1 MMIITLLTI
10 VGKRIKLH
18 LSVWQPAETGRG
30 NPRMFCWGLCGHKV
44 FLLSDCVIAQRHGPC
59 PNKVFW
65 GFSFGTDRTPPVSKS
80 LHGLRGTEHRRV
92 DNPRYSRPAFQRGT
106 GEHVRY
112 SGETERTWKESLAPA
127 TLDGHQVRPSGE
139 GEPRASPLGM
149 LCPIDFSLTDVRI

>member
-18 LSVWQPAETGRG
+18 LSVWQPAVLERTPECFVGACVVTRSS
-30 NPRMFCWGLCGHKV
+30 LA
-44 FLLSDCVIAQRHGPC
+44 DCVIAQRHGPC

-65 GFSFGTDRTPPVSKS
+65 GFSFGTDRTPLVSKS

>member
-18 LSVWQPAETGRG
+18 LSVWQPAAERR

-65 GFSFGTDRTPPVSKS
+65 GFSFGDRPDST
-80 LHGLRGTEHRRV
+80 R
-92 DNPRYSRPAFQRGT
+92 
-106 GEHVRY
+106 
-112 SGETERTWKESLAPA
+112 
-127 TLDGHQVRPSGE
+127 
-139 GEPRASPLGM
+139 
-149 LCPIDFSLTDVRI
+149 

>member
-1 MMIITLLTI
+1 MMIITLLTMI
-10 VGKRIKLH
+10 DKRLKFNP
-18 LSVWQPAETGRG
+18 SVWQPAVERR

-127 TLDGHQVRPSGE
+127 TLEEASSAPL
-139 GEPRASPLGM
+139 RARVNPVLHPWGCYA
-149 LCPIDFSLTDVRI
+149 LLIFH